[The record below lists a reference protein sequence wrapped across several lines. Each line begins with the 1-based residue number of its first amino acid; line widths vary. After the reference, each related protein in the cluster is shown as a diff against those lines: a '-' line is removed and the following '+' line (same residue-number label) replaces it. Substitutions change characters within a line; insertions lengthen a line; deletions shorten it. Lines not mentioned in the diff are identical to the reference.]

1 MQGPF
6 ASPGSAAHGSF
17 SPRNVVQI
25 PPAPGG
31 SSLNKPRVKKRARKE
46 LPGLNIPFKW
56 VTCFWR
62 EVKSR
67 CEYVSLRCLL
77 EVWKRFLW
85 AEEFC
90 CLRLGKKFGLEGKKL
105 AHPSSFLHLL
115 KLVLKYLFTW
125 LSWTPCEQHRS
136 SHRNSCLQSRA
147 AGRLAWAAAGW
158 EQRLRGCCAPPG
170 CSSQLTLGARM
181 LHDRLKSVSSQV
193 IFTSVCLSRVWS
205 SNRIK
210 FSCFLDSTAHSECHQ
225 VCSDFILIKILW
237 KTI

>member
-1 MQGPF
+1 MKGGKKQMWI
-6 ASPGSAAHGSF
+6 
-17 SPRNVVQI
+17 RI
-25 PPAPGG
+25 TEMPPW
-31 SSLNKPRVKKRARKE
+31 SVKK
-46 LPGLNIPFKW
+46 IF
-56 VTCFWR
+56 VSWR
-62 EVKSR
+62 V
-67 CEYVSLRCLL
+67 LL
-77 EVWKRFLW
+77 LKISK
-85 AEEFC
+85 
-90 CLRLGKKFGLEGKKL
+90 KKFGLEGKKL

-125 LSWTPCEQHRS
+125 LSWTACEQHRS

-147 AGRLAWAAAGW
+147 AGQLAWAAAGW

-170 CSSQLTLGARM
+170 CSSRLTLGARM
-181 LHDRLKSVSSQV
+181 LHNRLKTVSSQV

-237 KTI
+237 KTF